1 MTKEE
6 YNMYLD
12 SNGITQNFL
21 DLTLKS
27 RKCIANQ
34 PSLNPYIIGKDNCCE
49 LGEWLYG
56 EGKSNYGNL
65 KSYLEVLNIHAEFHL
80 EAKKIAFATREKSHL
95 EVAAMMK
102 DGSVFSVLV
111 LQIAQ
116 SIDHLKREIET
127 G

>member
-1 MTKEE
+1 
-6 YNMYLD
+6 MYLD
-12 SNGITQNFL
+12 SNGINHNFL

-34 PSLNPYIIGKDNCCE
+34 LSLNPYIIGKDNCCE

-56 EGKSNYGNL
+56 EGKSNYSNL

-80 EAKKIAFATREKSHL
+80 EAKKIAFATREKSQL

-116 SIDHLKREIET
+116 SIDHLKREIEM